1 MTLEP
6 LDYRPAITPW
16 LRVIHED
23 RDMVVVNKPGG
34 LLSVPGRTPDLFDS
48 VLSRVRETHPHA
60 QAVHRLD
67 LGTSG
72 VLVVATRRKAEAIL
86 RQQFQDRLTR
96 KVYLARVQGRVGD
109 DAGRIDLPLICDWPN
124 RPRQMVCHHT
134 GKPALTDYVVLERA
148 TQSTLVLLRP
158 QTGRSHQ
165 LRVHMASLDTPFS
178 ATTSTATHD
187 RATHCSSTPASWASI
202 TPTVRNGPCFT
213 PPAILPRTLLPLRL
227 IPFKPWHPE
236 TIPALHPCIPVRAR
250 HPR

>member
-6 LDYRPAITPW
+6 LDYRPATTPW

-124 RPRQMVCHHT
+124 RPRQMVCHDT

-148 TQSTLVLLRP
+148 AQSTLVLLRP

-165 LRVHMASLDTPFS
+165 LRVHMASLGHPILGDNLYGDARQGDTMLLHASQLGLFHPFS
-178 ATTSTATHD
+178 GEWIVFHA
-187 RATHCSSTPASWASI
+187 
-202 TPTVRNGPCFT
+202 PCDFA
-213 PPAILPRTLLPLRL
+213 P
-227 IPFKPWHPE
+227 HV
-236 TIPALHPCIPVRAR
+236 IPVALD
-250 HPR
+250 PIEPVTP

>member
-165 LRVHMASLDTPFS
+165 LRVHMASLGHPILGDNLYGDARQGDALLLHASQLGLHHPYS
-178 ATTSTATHD
+178 AE
-187 RATHCSSTPASWASI
+187 W
-202 TPTVRNGPCFT
+202 TVFHAPCDFA
-213 PPAILPRTLLPLRL
+213 PHVAPI
-227 IPFKPWHPE
+227 
-236 TIPALHPCIPVRAR
+236 ALDPVQALA
-250 HPR
+250 P